1 MKPSEL
7 LAQVNDCFRDCPPV
21 QEIMSGTTAALAWK
35 GRTAAVMGEHSFV
48 AKSTFDTEVRRI
60 VSNQTRPEVWQA
72 GYRTI
77 MELLYEVQHDLRMK
91 SGAVGSTAI
100 ARGGAFDYF
109 NAIRKV
115 IEIAQSDVL
124 FVDPYLDAEFVE
136 RYLPHVHSSV
146 SVRLLT
152 SSKRLA
158 ALISSID
165 AYKNAT
171 RDERYRS
178 ARTIACTPLRLHRR
192 EVGLPI

>member
-109 NAIRKV
+109 KRTRHP
-115 IEIAQSDVL
+115 IARFQLPSELRRTFVCVSSTVDVL
-124 FVDPYLDAEFVE
+124 DTPSTRVLTLSLLSVTCRTCSSDLVD
-136 RYLPHVHSSV
+136 
-146 SVRLLT
+146 
-152 SSKRLA
+152 
-158 ALISSID
+158 
-165 AYKNAT
+165 
-171 RDERYRS
+171 
-178 ARTIACTPLRLHRR
+178 
-192 EVGLPI
+192 